1 MTSGLVISRLGIQA
15 TAGDDLVH
23 GLLCLRISIPAQN
36 DSNHA
41 MRWNLFSGQ
50 LSPDSKI
57 FGDLDEDE
65 ADR

>member
-36 DSNHA
+36 DSNHS

-50 LSPDSKI
+50 SLI
-57 FGDLDEDE
+57 LRNYRGLDDE
-65 ADR
+65 ADG